1 MKKYQTNF
9 EYYYRK
15 HQQYWTPN
23 QISKLN
29 LKRKSSL
36 MIFEKYENLNIAR
49 CFLEEWHY
57 VGIVGLN
64 KTRTKLKSRKKYL

>member
-1 MKKYQTNF
+1 
-9 EYYYRK
+9 
-15 HQQYWTPN
+15 
-23 QISKLN
+23 
-29 LKRKSSL
+29 